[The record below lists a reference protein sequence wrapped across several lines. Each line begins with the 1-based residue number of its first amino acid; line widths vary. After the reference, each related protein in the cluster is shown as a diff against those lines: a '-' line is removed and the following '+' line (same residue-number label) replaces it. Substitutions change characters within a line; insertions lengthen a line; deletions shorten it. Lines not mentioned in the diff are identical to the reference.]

1 MSIFFMTL
9 LLLRTRVAIIMIKRK
24 SGRNCH
30 EQRPEL
36 HDLFRVKTVESMHG
50 GKSSLQIKF
59 LNQNGWEMFE
69 CRENVF
75 TSYAMCW
82 DHIYRGNVPVSRLQ
96 YLSRRKKAISGIVI
110 RVSYVVSPFL
120 GPRLIRFP
128 TNEGEI
134 KELTERYLEA
144 HVFSQRIGTIDGTH
158 IEIAEPNEHYSDL
171 INRKAY
177 LSLNVQ
183 AVCDY
188 KYRFEDLV
196 VS

>member
-1 MSIFFMTL
+1 MSIVFMTL
-9 LLLRTRVAIIMIKRK
+9 LLLRTRFAIIMIKRK

-36 HDLFRVKTVESMHG
+36 QDLFRVKTVESMHG

-59 LNQNGWEMFE
+59 LDQNGWEMFE

-82 DHIYRGNVPVSRLQ
+82 DHIYRGNVPVSRPQ
-96 YLSRRKKAISGIVI
+96 YLSRRKEAISGIII
-110 RVSYVVSPFL
+110 RVS
-120 GPRLIRFP
+120 
-128 TNEGEI
+128 
-134 KELTERYLEA
+134 
-144 HVFSQRIGTIDGTH
+144 
-158 IEIAEPNEHYSDL
+158 YSDL